1 MKEKTFYE
9 KSSKKW
15 GLFFSLSFLFIIAV
29 CAVFADFLVPYS
41 FDESN
46 MSDKLCGFSR
56 DHWLGCDLYGM
67 DLLSQLILGA
77 RSSLSLSLSVV
88 FLTTLIGCFVGS
100 LVTLYSR
107 VLDTFFLQLTETM
120 MALPSILVL
129 LCLGS
134 LMELGPTTLILVL
147 AFTGWMGPA
156 RLVRAKLLEC
166 REFDYVLSGRAL
178 GVSSLRLTFR
188 YLLPNLY
195 SPLLVTSIF
204 GISGVVL
211 TEATLSFLG
220 LGPQNMASW
229 GLLIHQGRSVL
240 FEAPNLSVIPGALI
254 FLLIL
259 SLNILGDRLKA

>member
-1 MKEKTFYE
+1 MKKKTFYE
-9 KSSKKW
+9 RSSKKW
-15 GLFFSLSFLFIIAV
+15 GLFFSIGFLLLILV

-41 FDESN
+41 FADSN

-56 DHWLGCDLYGM
+56 EHWLGCDLYGM

-77 RSSLSLSLSVV
+77 RSSLFLSLSVV
-88 FLTTLIGCFVGS
+88 FLTTLIGCFIGS
-100 LVTLYSR
+100 IVTLYSR

-134 LMELGPTTLILVL
+134 LVEFGSTTLILVL
-147 AFTGWMGPA
+147 SFTGWMGPA

-166 REFDYVLSGRAL
+166 AQFDYVLSGRAL

-195 SPLLVTSIF
+195 PPLLVTSVF

-240 FEAPNLSVIPGALI
+240 FEAPALSLVPGAII